1 MNEKA
6 LTTLEYPK
14 IIARLA
20 EYADFSASADL
31 ARRLRPTS
39 DLESAQTRQTATR
52 EARHILSLD
61 ADVSFQNAKDIRPQI
76 GRARRNAVLEPADF
90 LAIKNTLIVSRN
102 VRRVLENMVE
112 ETPLLS
118 GFSGGLPV

>member
-39 DLESAQTRQTATR
+39 DLEGAQT
-52 EARHILSLD
+52 
-61 ADVSFQNAKDIRPQI
+61 
-76 GRARRNAVLEPADF
+76 
-90 LAIKNTLIVSRN
+90 
-102 VRRVLENMVE
+102 
-112 ETPLLS
+112 
-118 GFSGGLPV
+118 